1 MLSNNEQCYW
11 DADCLSLCCNRVCS
25 DIQTCVAARAYPRPL
40 LQQCMINADCQ
51 SNCCGSGTQNFQCG
65 DSSDCNKIGKKVTIF
80 VIMGI
85 MIFLVVLLIV
95 LRIRS
100 HCTKK
105 HRQNTSMI
113 DTESIILND
122 SASMDF
128 KVVKVVVPSPKAGG
142 KQRKLKRVAQKVQP
156 LKDELAEFLN
166 EELSTRGSSILAQN
180 APADMNWDQALT
192 KNDPLIRTIV
202 SGPIQTTE
210 GQLTKT
216 NTQSLITITT
226 TRHTGEDGLRETIAR
241 LSEQVNDETFL

>member
-1 MLSNNEQCYW
+1 
-11 DADCLSLCCNRVCS
+11 
-25 DIQTCVAARAYPRPL
+25 
-40 LQQCMINADCQ
+40 MINDDCQ
-51 SNCCGSGTQNFQCG
+51 SGCCGSGTQNFQCG

-80 VIMGI
+80 VMMGI

-100 HCTKK
+100 HCNKK

-113 DTESIILND
+113 DTGSNNLDD
-122 SASMDF
+122 SVSMNI
-128 KVVKVVVPSPKAGG
+128 KVVRAALSSPKAGG

-166 EELSTRGSSILAQN
+166 EELSTRGSTVVAN
-180 APADMNWDQALT
+180 NPPTVMNWDQTLI
-192 KNDPLIRTIV
+192 KNDPLITTIV
-202 SGPIQTTE
+202 SGPIQITE

-226 TRHTGEDGLRETIAR
+226 TKHTGEDGPRETIAR
-241 LSEQVNDETFL
+241 LSEHVNDETFLRLPEPRTTET